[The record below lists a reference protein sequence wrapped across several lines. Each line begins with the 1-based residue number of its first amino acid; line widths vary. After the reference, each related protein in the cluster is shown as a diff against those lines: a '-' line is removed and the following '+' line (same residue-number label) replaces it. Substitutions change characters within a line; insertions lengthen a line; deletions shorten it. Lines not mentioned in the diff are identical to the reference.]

1 MIAELTPHNSQSLKE
16 VDNLEDVDIAGIVS
30 TLREITTKRG
40 DKMAY
45 VNLEDTKGVVEVIFF
60 PDLYGKQ
67 YSVIQSGKPLMV
79 TGTLEKSDEKL
90 PRRSRQK
97 AWRSSNLLPGK

>member
-1 MIAELTPHNSQSLKE
+1 M
-16 VDNLEDVDIAGIVS
+16 DIAGIVS

-45 VNLEDTKGVVEVIFF
+45 VNLEDTKGIVEVIFF

-67 YSVIQSGKPLMV
+67 YSMIQSGKPLMV
-79 TGTLEKSDEKL
+79 TGSLEKTDESSAKIKA
-90 PRRSRQK
+90 K
-97 AWRSSNLLPGK
+97 AWRFSNRSPGNY